1 MKVASALTAL
11 ASLTAFASAHNE
23 IIPAKGKICYFL
35 DAKVQDKLNI
45 NFQVGTRDPESSE
58 QLSVDFY
65 VLGPRKDRV
74 FNLNRVPDANPD
86 IPIAQAGR
94 YEYCFSNEYSSDA
107 SKDVTFHVDHV
118 WGSELRTEQYNT
130 LEGQLKLLKRTIEDV
145 SHETEYLRVRERT
158 HRNTA
163 ESTNDRVKWWSIA
176 QILFV
181 VANAVFQVAYLK
193 RFFEVK
199 SNV

>member
-1 MKVASALTAL
+1 MKFAGAFTTC
-11 ASLTAFASAHNE
+11 ASLAALASAHNE
-23 IIPAKGKICYFL
+23 IIPPRGKICYFL
-35 DAKVQDKLNI
+35 DAKPQDKVNI
-45 NFQVGTRDPESSE
+45 NFQVGTRNPESSE
-58 QLSVDFY
+58 QLDVDFY
-65 VLGPRKDRV
+65 VLGPRKDRI
-74 FNLNRVPDANPD
+74 FYLNRVPDAKPD
-86 IPIAQAGR
+86 ISISQAGR
-94 YEYCFSNEYSSDA
+94 YEYCFSNEYTSDS

-118 WGSELRTEQYNT
+118 WGSELRSEQYNT
-130 LEGQLKLLKRTIEDV
+130 LEGQLKLLKRTIDGV

-181 VANAVFQVAYLK
+181 VGNAVFQVAYLK